1 MKTGIRQ
8 LYRESYISIRERSR
22 LNQIRTVPVLQF
34 RGHKK
39 GWMKKWLVFGKDKDG
54 QRDSNEKGLSQC
66 CYFNAL
72 LSIG

>member
-1 MKTGIRQ
+1 
-8 LYRESYISIRERSR
+8 
-22 LNQIRTVPVLQF
+22 
-34 RGHKK
+34 
-39 GWMKKWLVFGKDKDG
+39 MKKWLVFGKDKDG